1 MLRITESRS
10 PVGETRLQ
18 IEGEI
23 AGSDLAE
30 LSRAAHSALRGG
42 VLALDLRAV
51 TFASAP
57 GRALLRSLRERGAR
71 LLDCPPDI
79 AGMLDV

>member
-10 PVGETRLQ
+10 PGGETCLQ
-18 IEGEI
+18 VEGEI
-23 AGSDLAE
+23 AGDELGE
-30 LSRAAHSALRGG
+30 LSRRAYVALREGP
-42 VLALDLRAV
+42 LALQLRAV
-51 TFASAP
+51 SRVSRP

-71 LLDCPPDI
+71 LVDCPLDI